1 MINDEIS
8 KLLPGIRIVDESSF
22 ELLGAPIFELG
33 LQRMLSSKMESVK
46 LLSDRLK
53 LLDVHQAL
61 CMFKSSLSAPRFNY
75 LLRTCKTF
83 LTPDLLKD
91 VDEMFRST
99 LEIITNT
106 KLNVISWRQA
116 SFPLSFGGLGVRKV
130 SELAYPAYLSSM
142 HQSAALSNKILEK
155 FGLNILDDEISSTM
169 QDLPSDIIPLD
180 DESRKIQKMWD
191 ILGIKKNFEDLLKSS
206 NPVDR
211 ARLLASSTKESSKWL
226 QVVPS
231 SVLGLLLDNN
241 AARIAVA
248 LRLGSQICEEHK
260 CVCGKLVEKNG
271 RHGLSCSMSKGW
283 IPRHN
288 DFNNICSHAF
298 SSAGIPN
305 IVQPTGISRRDGKR
319 PDGMTL
325 IPWKRG
331 KSLIWDVTVKDTLEP
346 SYIHLSSLNAG
357 AIADQAERKKHNH
370 YLHLKEHHW
379 FTPIAFESLGC
390 CGPENKEFLADLGKR
405 LKHAT
410 GEPRSLDF
418 LYKQILIAIQLGSAA
433 CIFGTFGNISCDD
446 FYLL

>member
-1 MINDEIS
+1 METSIFSTFIWWIRREKSYRTGIPSLPVIN
-8 KLLPGIRIVDESSF
+8 
-22 ELLGAPIFELG
+22 API
-33 LQRMLSSKMESVK
+33 
-46 LLSDRLK
+46 
-53 LLDVHQAL
+53 
-61 CMFKSSLSAPRFNY
+61 SSLI
-75 LLRTCKTF
+75 
-83 LTPDLLKD
+83 
-91 VDEMFRST
+91 V
-99 LEIITNT
+99 
-106 KLNVISWRQA
+106 
-116 SFPLSFGGLGVRKV
+116 
-130 SELAYPAYLSSM
+130 
-142 HQSAALSNKILEK
+142 KILEK
-155 FGLNILDDEISSTM
+155 FGLNILDDEISSIM

-231 SVLGLLLDNN
+231 SALGLLLDNN

-248 LRLGSQICEEHK
+248 LRLGSQICVENK
-260 CVCGKLVEKNG
+260 CVCGKQVEKNG

-319 PDGMTL
+319 PDGLTL

-331 KSLIWDVTVKDTLEP
+331 KSLIWDVTVKDTLAP

-357 AIADQAERKKHNH
+357 
-370 YLHLKEHHW
+370 
-379 FTPIAFESLGC
+379 C
-390 CGPENKEFLADLGKR
+390 CGPETKEFLADLGKR
-405 LKHAT
+405 LKRAT
-410 GEPRSLDF
+410 GEPRSLDP
-418 LYKQILIAIQLGSAA
+418 YEVKGSHK
-433 CIFGTFGNISCDD
+433 FSTE
-446 FYLL
+446 